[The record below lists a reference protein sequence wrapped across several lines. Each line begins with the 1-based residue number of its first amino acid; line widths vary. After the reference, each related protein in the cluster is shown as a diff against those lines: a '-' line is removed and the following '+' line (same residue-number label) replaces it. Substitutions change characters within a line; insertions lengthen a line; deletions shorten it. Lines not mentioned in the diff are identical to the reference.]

1 MPIINRIA
9 EFHDDMVAWRHD
21 FHAHPELGYEE
32 TRTSGVI
39 AERLKA
45 FGLDEVHTGLGG
57 GTGVVG
63 VIRGRSPGSEA
74 IGLRADIDAL
84 PIEEK
89 TGVPYA
95 STHPGKMH
103 ACGHD
108 GHTTMLL
115 GAARY
120 LAETRRFSG
129 TAYVIFQPA
138 EEGGAGARVMVEEGL
153 FTQFPM
159 RSVFG
164 MHNWPGIPVGEM
176 AARVGPMMAAA
187 DVFEFTI
194 TGKGGHGAMPFET
207 RDPIVVAASLVQML
221 QTIVS
226 RNVKALDQAVV
237 SVTQIHAGDAHNVIP
252 GAARVGGTVR
262 TFAPEVQALVKER
275 MHAIAKGL
283 EASFEVGIELSYRH
297 GYPVTANSAAETELA
312 LAAAAEVAEHSG
324 SRIEPAMGSED
335 FSFMLNERPGC
346 YIWLGNGPSD
356 GERKLHNAHYDFN
369 DDALPLGASYWARL
383 VERALPPA

>member
-9 EFHDDMVAWRHD
+9 DFQDDMTEWRRD

-32 TRTSGVI
+32 VRTSAVI
-39 AERLKA
+39 TERLKA
-45 FGLDEVHTGLGG
+45 FGLDEVHTGLA

-63 VIRGRSPGSEA
+63 VIRGSEPGEDA

-89 TGVPYA
+89 TGVAYA

-120 LAETRRFSG
+120 LAETRRFAG

-138 EEGGAGARVMVEEGL
+138 EEGGAGARKMVEDGL
-153 FTQFPM
+153 FGRFPM
-159 RSVFG
+159 RAVFG
-164 MHNWPGIPVGEM
+164 MHNWPGMPIGEI

-187 DVFEFTI
+187 DVFAITI
-194 TGKGGHGAMPFET
+194 TGRGGHGAMPHET
-207 RDPIVVAASLVQML
+207 RDPIVVAATLVQML

-226 RNVKALDQAVV
+226 RNVKALDNAVV

-252 GAARVGGTVR
+252 GTAQVGGTVR
-262 TFAPEVQALVKER
+262 TFSREAQDLVKER

-283 EASFEVGIELSYRH
+283 EASFDVEIEVGYRH
-297 GYPVTANSAAETELA
+297 GYPVTANSEAETELA
-312 LAAAAEVAEHSG
+312 LATAADVANRTG
-324 SRIEPAMGSED
+324 SDIEPAMGSED

-346 YIWLGNGPSD
+346 YIWLGNGPSE
-356 GERKLHNAHYDFN
+356 GERKLHSAYYDFN
-369 DDALPLGASYWARL
+369 DQVLPYGASYWARL
-383 VERALPPA
+383 VERALPAA